1 MIVKYVEQGDFVK
14 IVEGKYKGATGLV
27 MKVDPNSVTTPTIKI
42 DSNMREV
49 QISTKHL
56 KLSNNRDKD
65 DVKPKS
71 GIRG

>member
-27 MKVDPNSVTTPTIKI
+27 MKVDPNSVTTPTVKI

-49 QISTKHL
+49 
-56 KLSNNRDKD
+56 
-65 DVKPKS
+65 
-71 GIRG
+71 